1 MSNIATQ
8 FAGRPKDRSR
18 SIEAKRET
26 LLRRQIREIKYG
38 KAAR

>member
-18 SIEAKRET
+18 SLEAKRET
-26 LLRRQIREIKYG
+26 IIRRQIRAEKYG
-38 KAAR
+38 TAR